1 MTMSFMLYSPIFSFV
16 FVRCY
21 YISWR
26 FFSVC
31 VFFFYFVS
39 FLWFFSLK
47 ALVSSLLV
55 ARFFIHGERFDAGR
69 LCIWALSVNSL
80 WILLYCCDSPVYK
93 MWYEWNMYATET
105 TSWKSEWTRIY
116 LSSVA
121 QIGIDFRNSEQN
133 IRVKAQ
139 KKESHIII

>member
-1 MTMSFMLYSPIFSFV
+1 MTMSFMLYGPIFSFV

-31 VFFFYFVS
+31 VFYFHFVS

-47 ALVSSLLV
+47 ALVSSFLV

-69 LCIWALSVNSL
+69 LCIWALLVNSL
-80 WILLYCCDSPVYK
+80 WILLYCCDSPVYEDVIRMK
-93 MWYEWNMYATET
+93 YVCDGNNKLKIWMNPN
-105 TSWKSEWTRIY
+105 
-116 LSSVA
+116 LSIVGSTNRNRFYK
-121 QIGIDFRNSEQN
+121 FRTKHSSASAKNTN
-133 IRVKAQ
+133 LI
-139 KKESHIII
+139 